1 MEKMISNMT
10 FSEGLAQLL
19 EINRIKE
26 VCICPGSRNT
36 PLTLSFLKNSFLNCT
51 SYIDERANC
60 FFYLRNF
67 KSIC

>member
-10 FSEGLAQLL
+10 FSDGFAQLL

-36 PLTLSFLKNSFLNCT
+36 PLTLSFLKTHF
-51 SYIDERANC
+51 
-60 FFYLRNF
+60 
-67 KSIC
+67 